1 MKSIGKKIFLAM
13 FLTVAISLLSLGI
26 FSCLMTANT
35 AKDLAQDGM
44 HTAIMVASERA
55 EWEMTSYIN
64 VVKQLGLMTRL
75 SNPSV
80 SLADKEEILEQSLAQ
95 FGFDYIRIVDSEGNC
110 SDGNNYSDREYF
122 INAMQ
127 GKTTITEP
135 TVSRATGETV
145 MIFAAPL
152 WENGVYGSKPAGCV
166 FAVPDSEFLNDIM
179 REIDISDNS
188 LAYIID
194 ENGNTIADVDSQ
206 LVING
211 ENVEEKAKT
220 DSGYADTAAIHAKM
234 RAGETGFETF
244 NENGTDYFI
253 AYAPVEGTDGWSIA
267 VWAPKS
273 DYLGGTYVAIILTIA
288 MIVVACFIGTG
299 ISIGLGVKIGKSI
312 KICTERIK
320 RLAQGDLSSPVPEV
334 KSKDET
340 GILAEAAKYTVDG
353 LNNIIGDIRRI
364 LGQMSEGNLN
374 VHTGEHADYYI
385 GDYEKLLTYLRDINH
400 KLSHSMAQINVAS
413 EQVLVGA
420 DQVSDGAQALAQGA
434 TEQAAS
440 IEELA
445 ATINVIAEKTKEA
458 AAAAKNAADKT
469 NQAGGE
475 MGEANNKLDELVAA
489 MQDISR
495 SSEETKKIIKVI
507 EDIAFQTNILALNA
521 SVEAARAGAAGKGFA
536 VVATEVRNLAG
547 KSAQA
552 ANSTTQL
559 IEDTVAAIEHGS
571 ALVGE
576 VADKMVSVAQS
587 AGEVAKLNEDIE
599 TETINIADSS
609 AQITIGIEQI
619 SAVVQT
625 NSATAEQSAA
635 AAEEL
640 SGQATMLKQL
650 VGAFTLRDTD
660 A

>member
-1 MKSIGKKIFLAM
+1 MKSIGKKIFVAM
-13 FLTVAISLLSLGI
+13 FLTVAISLLSLGV

-44 HTAIMVASERA
+44 HTATTVANERT

-75 SNPSV
+75 SNSTV
-80 SLADKEEILEQSLAQ
+80 SQADKEAILEQSKAQ
-95 FGFDYIRIVDSEGNC
+95 FEFEYIRIIDSEGNC

-135 TVSRATGETV
+135 TVSRATGELL

-152 WENGVYGSKPAGCV
+152 WENGVYNSTPVGCV
-166 FAVPDSEFLNDIM
+166 FAVPDPEFLNDIM
-179 REIDISDNS
+179 RTIDISENS
-188 LAYIID
+188 KAYVID
-194 ENGNTIADVDSQ
+194 QHGDTIADVDSQ
-206 LVING
+206 LVKDG
-211 ENVEEKAKT
+211 ENIEEMAKT
-220 DSGYADTAAIHAKM
+220 DSGYAATAAIHSRM
-234 RAGETGFETF
+234 RAGETGFETYV
-244 NENGTDYFI
+244 ENGEQYFI
-253 AYAPVEGTDGWSIA
+253 SYAPIEGTDGWSLAIY
-267 VWAPKS
+267 APKS
-273 DYLGGTYVAIILTIA
+273 DYLSGTYVAIILTIV
-288 MIVVACFIGTG
+288 MLVVACFIGTG
-299 ISIGLGVKIGKSI
+299 ISIGLGTKIGKSI
-312 KICTERIK
+312 RMCTERIEK
-320 RLAQGDLSSPVPEV
+320 LAQGDLSSPVPEI
-334 KSKDET
+334 SAKDET
-340 GILAEAAKYTVDG
+340 GRLAESTTVTVHM
-353 LNNIIGDIRRI
+353 LNDIISDIGRI
-364 LGQMSEGNLN
+364 LEAMADGNLN
-374 VHTGEHADYYI
+374 VHTSQNESFYV
-385 GDYEKLLTYLRDINH
+385 GDCTKLLTYIRDINH
-400 KLSHSMAQINVAS
+400 KLSNSMAQIDVAS

-420 DQVSDGAQALAQGA
+420 DQVSEGAQALAQGA

-458 AAAAKNAADKT
+458 AAAAKNATDKT

-475 MGEANNKLDELVAA
+475 MGEANEKLDELVAA
-489 MQDISR
+489 MQDISK

-552 ANSTTQL
+552 ASNTTQL
-559 IEDTVAAIEHGS
+559 IEGTVAAIEHGS
-571 ALVGE
+571 SLVSA
-576 VADKMVSVAQS
+576 VADKMSSVAKS
-587 AGEVAKLNEDIE
+587 AGEVAQLNEGIE
-599 TETINIADSS
+599 AETTNIADSA
-609 AQITIGIEQI
+609 AQITIGIDQI

-635 AAEEL
+635 SAEEL
-640 SGQATMLKQL
+640 SGQATTLKQL
-650 VGAFTLRDTD
+650 VGAFTLRDAD
-660 A
+660 V

>member
-1 MKSIGKKIFLAM
+1 MKTIGRKITVLMAAIVAAALLLVGGSLILSSYNATMSMTEANLINISSVAAERVRWELESFENIATGLGHVDTLANGSISA
-13 FLTVAISLLSLGI
+13 
-26 FSCLMTANT
+26 
-35 AKDLAQDGM
+35 
-44 HTAIMVASERA
+44 
-55 EWEMTSYIN
+55 
-64 VVKQLGLMTRL
+64 
-75 SNPSV
+75 
-80 SLADKEEILEQSLAQ
+80 ADKMAIISTSCANYGLEGGGIIGADGVDLDGVSHADKAY
-95 FGFDYIRIVDSEGNC
+95 FKTAMGGESIVSEPII
-110 SDGNNYSDREYF
+110 D
-122 INAMQ
+122 A
-127 GKTTITEP
+127 
-135 TVSRATGETV
+135 ATGDVTV
-145 MIFAAPL
+145 VIAAPL
-152 WENGVYGSKPAGCV
+152 YNSASEIIGCV
-166 FAVPDSEFLNDIM
+166 YVTPGAEFLNDIM
-179 REIDISDNS
+179 RGVEVSENS
-188 LAYIID
+188 LSYLID
-194 ENGNTIADVDSQ
+194 SEGYTIADEDME
-206 LVING
+206 LVVSRENCEAKYAAGDEGYKQTAELHSRARSGSAGFFDYYENG
-211 ENVEEKAKT
+211 VRYF
-220 DSGYADTAAIHAKM
+220 SGYA
-234 RAGETGFETF
+234 
-244 NENGTDYFI
+244 
-253 AYAPVEGTDGWSIA
+253 PVGINGWSFI
-267 VWAPKS
+267 VWAPAQDFVGS
-273 DYLGGTYVAIILTIA
+273 MYTSILLNIVITVIALVVAIILAGITGRK
-288 MIVVACFIGTG
+288 IGTP
-299 ISIGLGVKIGKSI
+299 I
-312 KICTERIK
+312 KLCAERIK
-320 RLAQGDLSSPVPEV
+320 LLAHGDLSSPVPEV

-353 LNNIIGDIRRI
+353 LNNIIGDIHRI

-385 GDYEKLLTYLRDINH
+385 GDYEKLLTYLKDINH

-489 MQDISR
+489 MQDISK

-576 VADKMVSVAQS
+576 VADKMTSVAQS

-660 A
+660 V

>member
-1 MKSIGKKIFLAM
+1 MKSIGKKIFVAM
-13 FLTVAISLLSLGI
+13 FLTVAISLLSLGV

-44 HTAIMVASERA
+44 HTATTVANERT

-75 SNPSV
+75 SNSTV
-80 SLADKEEILEQSLAQ
+80 SQAEKQAILDQSQAQ
-95 FGFDYIRIVDSEGNC
+95 FEFEYVRIIDSEGNC

-135 TVSRATGETV
+135 TVSRATGELL

-152 WENGVYGSKPAGCV
+152 WENGVYNSTPVGCV
-166 FAVPDSEFLNDIM
+166 FAVPDPEFLNDIM
-179 REIDISDNS
+179 RTIDISENS
-188 LAYIID
+188 KAYVID
-194 ENGNTIADVDSQ
+194 QHGDTIADVDSQ
-206 LVING
+206 LVKDG
-211 ENVEEKAKT
+211 ENIEEMAKT
-220 DSGYADTAAIHAKM
+220 DSGYAATAAIHSRM
-234 RAGETGFETF
+234 RAGETGFETYV
-244 NENGTDYFI
+244 ENGKQYFI
-253 AYAPVEGTDGWSIA
+253 SYAPIEGTDGWALAIY
-267 VWAPKS
+267 APKS
-273 DYLGGTYVAIILTIA
+273 DYMEGTTAAIILTIVLV
-288 MIVVACFIGTG
+288 VVACIVGTA
-299 ISIGLGVKIGKSI
+299 ISLMLGARIGKGI
-312 KICTERIK
+312 RVCTERIEK
-320 RLAQGDLSSPVPEV
+320 LAQGDLSSPVPEI
-334 KSKDET
+334 SAKDET
-340 GILAEAAKYTVDG
+340 GRLAESTTVTVHM
-353 LNNIIGDIRRI
+353 LNDIISDIGRI
-364 LGQMSEGNLN
+364 LEAMADGNLN
-374 VHTGEHADYYI
+374 VHTAQNESFYV
-385 GDYEKLLTYLRDINH
+385 GDCTKLLTYIRDINH
-400 KLSHSMAQINVAS
+400 KLSNSMAQIDVAS

-420 DQVSDGAQALAQGA
+420 DQVSEGAQALAQGA

-458 AAAAKNAADKT
+458 AAAAKNATDKT

-475 MGEANNKLDELVAA
+475 MGEANEKLDELVAA
-489 MQDISR
+489 MQDISK

-552 ANSTTQL
+552 ASNTTQL
-559 IEDTVAAIEHGS
+559 IEGTVAAIEHGS
-571 ALVGE
+571 SLVSA
-576 VADKMVSVAQS
+576 VADKMSSVAKS
-587 AGEVAKLNEDIE
+587 AGEVAQLNEGIE
-599 TETINIADSS
+599 AETTNIADSA
-609 AQITIGIEQI
+609 AQITIGIDQI

-635 AAEEL
+635 SAEEL
-640 SGQATMLKQL
+640 SGQATTLKQL
-650 VGAFTLRDTD
+650 VGAFTLRDAD
-660 A
+660 V

>member
-1 MKSIGKKIFLAM
+1 MKTIGRRITV
-13 FLTVAISLLSLGI
+13 LTAAIVAAALLLVGSVALLSNYFATMSMTEENLINISSVAAERVRWELESFENIATGLGRV
-26 FSCLMTANT
+26 
-35 AKDLAQDGM
+35 D
-44 HTAIMVASERA
+44 
-55 EWEMTSYIN
+55 
-64 VVKQLGLMTRL
+64 
-75 SNPSV
+75 
-80 SLADKEEILEQSLAQ
+80 SLANSGVSADTKMTVIATCCKNYGLESGGVIGADGIDLNGTSHADK
-95 FGFDYIRIVDSEGNC
+95 DYFKTAMGGEAVISEPIIDSASGSVTIV
-110 SDGNNYSDREYF
+110 
-122 INAMQ
+122 I
-127 GKTTITEP
+127 
-135 TVSRATGETV
+135 
-145 MIFAAPL
+145 AAPL
-152 WENGVYGSKPAGCV
+152 YNSASEIVGCV
-166 FAVPDSEFLNDIM
+166 YITPGSEFLNDIM
-179 REIDISDNS
+179 REVEVSKNS
-188 LAYIID
+188 LSYLID
-194 ENGNTIADVDSQ
+194 SDGYTIADEDMELVVSRENCEAKYAAGDDGYKDTAELHSMARTGDSGFFDYYE
-206 LVING
+206 NG
-211 ENVEEKAKT
+211 VRYF
-220 DSGYADTAAIHAKM
+220 SGYA
-234 RAGETGFETF
+234 
-244 NENGTDYFI
+244 
-253 AYAPVEGTDGWSIA
+253 PVGINGWSFI
-267 VWAPKS
+267 VWAPAQDFIGS
-273 DYLGGTYVAIILTIA
+273 MNTSLVLNIVITAASLVIAIILSG
-288 MIVVACFIGTG
+288 VVGRKIGTP
-299 ISIGLGVKIGKSI
+299 I
-312 KICTERIK
+312 KLCAERIK
-320 RLAQGDLSSPVPEV
+320 QLANGDLTSPVHEV

-340 GILAEAAKYTVDG
+340 AILAEAAKYTVDG
-353 LNNIIGDIRRI
+353 LNNIIGDIHRI

-374 VHTGEHADYYI
+374 VHTSEHADYYI
-385 GDYEKLLTYLRDINH
+385 GDYEKLLTYIKDINH

-458 AAAAKNAADKT
+458 AAAAKNATDKT

-475 MGEANNKLDELVAA
+475 MGEANEKLDELVTA
-489 MQDISR
+489 MQDISK

-552 ANSTTQL
+552 ASNTTQL
-559 IEDTVAAIEHGS
+559 IEGTVAAIEHGS
-571 ALVGE
+571 SLVSE
-576 VADKMVSVAQS
+576 VADKMNSVAKS

-650 VGAFTLRDTD
+650 VGAFTLRDAD
-660 A
+660 V